1 MCPLITHKPEN
12 MKTHHDL
19 EVWKQSI
26 SLVTEIYE
34 CTKKYPQIEQYG
46 LTNQIRRSAVSVPSN
61 IAEGA
66 GRSST
71 KEFAHF
77 LSIALGSLTELE
89 TQLIISKNLVF
100 LEKDTFEHLM
110 EQIIAIRKMIVG
122 LKKSIFK

>member
-1 MCPLITHKPEN
+1 

-46 LTNQIRRSAVSVPSN
+46 LTNQIRLSAVSVPSN
-61 IAEGA
+61 IAEGV

-89 TQLIISKNLVF
+89 TQLIISKNLLF

-122 LKKSIFK
+122 LKKSILK